1 MKLTES
7 IRVHLDEATAEAFR
21 QRARRAGCA
30 PGELLRDIICLQEW
44 GRTWGEHVA
53 HHRRATLAGEG
64 LNAGLP
70 SDLAEPAAGAV
81 SGPVEPAHNAAADP
95 GFDAQRTSPEPI
107 FRLWR

>member
-64 LNAGLP
+64 LNGGLA
-70 SDLAEPAAGAV
+70 SDLGEPAGRDS
-81 SGPVEPAHNAAADP
+81 SGTAE
-95 GFDAQRTSPEPI
+95 DAQRGGAQAVPHPADI
-107 FRLWR
+107 FRFWR

>member
-7 IRVHLDEATAEAFR
+7 LRVHLDEATAEAFR

-53 HHRRATLAGEG
+53 HHRRATLSGEG
-64 LNAGLP
+64 SNAGQG
-70 SDLAEPAAGAV
+70 AGLQ
-81 SGPVEPAHNAAADP
+81 AAASGDACGP
-95 GFDAQRTSPEPI
+95 AEDAQRGMGPDVPHRVPNAVR
-107 FRLWR
+107 FWR

>member
-64 LNAGLP
+64 LNAGLA
-70 SDLAEPAAGAV
+70 SDLAEPAGRGA
-81 SGPVEPAHNAAADP
+81 SGTVEGAQC
-95 GFDAQRTSPEPI
+95 DAQTPVPSSADL

>member
-1 MKLTES
+1 MKLTDS

-53 HHRRATLAGEG
+53 HHRRATLSGEG
-64 LNAGLP
+64 PNAGQG
-70 SDLAEPAAGAV
+70 AGL
-81 SGPVEPAHNAAADP
+81 AAASSRAAS
-95 GFDAQRTSPEPI
+95 GSVEDAQRGVGPDVPHGVPHAVHW
-107 FRLWR
+107 WR